1 MVLSETKIFGI
12 PSIICGINY
21 ISLAKKGTIIIY
33 DDNPDTIAKEAIKI
47 LNDNNYR
54 KQLGNDARQSMKKL
68 KNSIIRKNWVKL
80 ILSLYRGKKL
90 SSIKLYKRKIKMT
103 QIEAKLILQ
112 NQLFLLKKR
121 KPIYNRLSLEKL
133 INFTII

>member
-1 MVLSETKIFGI
+1 M
-12 PSIICGINY
+12 
-21 ISLAKKGTIIIY
+21 
-33 DDNPDTIAKEAIKI
+33 
-47 LNDNNYR
+47 NDNNYR